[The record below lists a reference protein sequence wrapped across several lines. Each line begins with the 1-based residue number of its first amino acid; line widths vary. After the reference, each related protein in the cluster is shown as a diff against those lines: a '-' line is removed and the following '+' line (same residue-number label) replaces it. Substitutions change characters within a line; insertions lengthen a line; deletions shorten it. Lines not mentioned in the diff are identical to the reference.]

1 MKMMDTQYSKLD
13 DNEII
18 TRIRQ
23 NDDEAMEY
31 MLKKYGYLV
40 KREVRTVYLIGAEAE
55 DLTQEVFLKLLQSH
69 KLFRN
74 EEHLKAW
81 LIRVTINLCR
91 NHARDRK
98 RETLAA
104 EIETPQTP
112 QYSTV
117 LDAVKALPENQRNAI
132 YLHYY
137 EGYTAEEI
145 GKILDAKQ
153 NTVLSWLRRG
163 RDTLHDT
170 IGGFDD
176 EI

>member
-1 MKMMDTQYSKLD
+1 MTVLSKGKD
-13 DNEII
+13 AFSHAFENYTD
-18 TRIRQ
+18 
-23 NDDEAMEY
+23 
-31 MLKKYGYLV
+31 
-40 KREVRTVYLIGAEAE
+40 TVYRVAVHNCPSRTDAE

-69 KLFRN
+69 KLFRD

-81 LIRVTINLCR
+81 LIRVTINLSR
-91 NHARDRK
+91 NLARDRK

-176 EI
+176 EL